1 MRETLNIRNQI
12 EDFFVK
18 RRRDKTSLTWGIFKN
33 IAIIVNATK
42 VYATENLINKWS
54 RIMLNVYL
62 GKMDEA
68 VYYPPVYFDNRYED
82 EWIIDKRSIEI
93 IRDVDKSDVV
103 SAHLIESPVLGPIS
117 PKELSGGVKTIL
129 LMLFDETGRI
139 FNASACGDNCAKWI
153 LKIAESKN
161 LTINLR
167 HIMEFGDGEFEMKI
181 LNTGEIVHNMPE
193 FVSVAGLYV

>member
-1 MRETLNIRNQI
+1 MNIRNQI

-62 GKMDEA
+62 GTMDEA

-167 HIMEFGDGEFEMKI
+167 HIMEFGDEEFEMKI
-181 LNTGEIVHNMPE
+181 LNTGEVVHNMLE
-193 FVSVAGLYV
+193 FVNVAGLYV